1 MKEVGSM
8 KKPSLEDKDYLTPS
22 EAAEYFGL
30 SRRKFF
36 RLCEES
42 GHGFMALYGDRKLV
56 IKDEFRK
63 YLARPGVKE
72 RLANGKPRTKKGL
85 KAQSP
90 A

>member
-1 MKEVGSM
+1 M

-36 RLCEES
+36 RLCE
-42 GHGFMALYGDRKLV
+42 GNNGFIALYGERKLI

-63 YLARPGVKE
+63 YLALPGVKE
-72 RLANGKPRTKKGL
+72 ELANGKPRTKKGFQ
-85 KAQSP
+85 A
-90 A
+90 